1 MFSEITKCQYLWE
14 GLGYFVCLFHVVTD
28 PLKLHWYHVVV
39 VADCPLCP
47 KFSET
52 INHQY
57 LWKLFSDFA
66 DFLHVVFC
74 ILLDINWSY
83 KNMLLWVAIARSRL
97 STNQILKCFKQE
109 KLENYMRCHV
119 DFLLLLELQ
128 KNHAFWGYDPKKLLA
143 DLFTGFFTFEL
154 FDLLILIPGIHCC
167 IVLVFFYLFTNEAVL
182 YFY

>member
-1 MFSEITKCQYLWE
+1 MLFVACSYTSMEATLLSCHFSWVWSRMPKGLWN
-14 GLGYFVCLFHVVTD
+14 D
-28 PLKLHWYHVVV
+28 
-39 VADCPLCP
+39 
-47 KFSET
+47 
-52 INHQY
+52 
-57 LWKLFSDFA
+57 LWKGLSDFV
-66 DFLHVVFC
+66 DFLHAVTC
-74 ILLDINWSY
+74 ILLDIHWSY

-167 IVLVFFYLFTNEAVL
+167 IVLVFFCLFTNEAVL